1 MTQITLAVLAL
12 GCATLCVGV
21 AGLLRR
27 ITDVKLAFGG
37 YTGEVRQ
44 FMIDSGRLLP
54 DDVIA
59 ELPNPEEDALLV
71 LGSNSC
77 ESCRRVF
84 AELDVVSGQV
94 VAGVVVEADVEAE
107 RPPIG
112 SCTAILSDAATET
125 LVRELDLSQV
135 PVAIAQ
141 RDGYIVGA
149 AYGPAIETGEKLREF
164 WTLFGANP
172 VEVPT

>member
-44 FMIDSGRLLP
+44 FMVDSGRLLP
-54 DDVIA
+54 EDVIA
-59 ELPNPEEDALLV
+59 EIPNPEDDALLV
-71 LGSNSC
+71 LGSGSC
-77 ESCRRVF
+77 EACRRVL
-84 AELDVVSGQV
+84 AELDVVPGQV
-94 VAGVVVEADVEAE
+94 VAGIVREPDIEVEP
-107 RPPIG
+107 PPIG
-112 SCTAILSDAATET
+112 SCTATLSEAATET

-141 RDGYIVGA
+141 RDGYVVGA
-149 AYGPAIETGEKLREF
+149 AYGPAIENGEKLRDF
-164 WTLFGANP
+164 WALFGANA